1 VIRIL
6 PGFFA
11 MPVLSLL
18 TGARTEELRALTWSR
33 VNLDGNRPT
42 IDLWRSVRAHGDTK
56 TSKSRRTL
64 ELPARCVEALTK
76 HRDLVEKQSA
86 ESGRQV
92 KEFDLV
98 FSTTTGTPLDPANVR
113 RAFRRVVAAAGMDP
127 MSWTPRELRHSFV
140 SLLSSSG
147 MPIEDIAHLV
157 GHANTRVTE
166 LVYRKELRPVLTRG
180 AVAMDVL
187 FPDDESARTLVSRL
201 VTKSQADKPEGLDDE
216 DERRPDQRRNEWS
229 LGDSNP

>member
-1 VIRIL
+1 MNAYVVI
-6 PGFFA
+6 
-11 MPVLSLL
+11 SLL

-33 VNLDGNRPT
+33 INLGGKPPT

-86 ESGRQV
+86 ESGRQLE
-92 KEFDLV
+92 EFDLV
-98 FSTTTGTPLDPANVR
+98 FSTTTGSPLDPANVR
-113 RAFRRVVAAAGMDP
+113 RAFRRVVAAAGMNP

-187 FPDDESARTLVSRL
+187 FPDDDGRTRIG
-201 VTKSQADKPEGLDDE
+201 KHIGKQSQADQLEGLDCD
-216 DERRPDQRRNEWS
+216 DKRRPDQGFN
-229 LGDSNP
+229 GGA

>member
-1 VIRIL
+1 MNAYV
-6 PGFFA
+6 
-11 MPVLSLL
+11 VVSLL
-18 TGARTEELRALTWSR
+18 IGARTEELRALTWSR
-33 VNLDGNRPT
+33 VNLDGNPPT
-42 IDLWRSVRAHGDTK
+42 IELWRSVRAHGDTK

-76 HRDLVEKQSA
+76 HRSLVEKQSA
-86 ESGRQV
+86 EIGR
-92 KEFDLV
+92 KLEEYDLV
-98 FSTTTGTPLDPANVR
+98 FSTTTGSPLDAANVR

-127 MSWTPRELRHSFV
+127 KSWTPRELRHSFV

-180 AVAMDVL
+180 AVAMDAL
-187 FPDDESARTLVSRL
+187 FPDDESARTLISA
-201 VTKSQADKPEGLDDE
+201 QKPK
-216 DERRPDQRRNEWS
+216 RRPKPAKRLPEPDGQA
-229 LGDSNP
+229 